1 MLVCC
6 CFSPSLCGRAEK
18 LKEFCSYC
26 AIWAKS
32 TYVSM
37 HSVASYV
44 CRQYHLSASSLQVP
58 CICNAS
64 AYPIYLQCICN
75 AEKSA
80 THMHLVQ
87 NPRIPP
93 STSATH
99 MQVRKI
105 SNADAS
111 QMQATCRQFAGNLQ
125 GTCKELADKFK
136 KDHIQYGNLS
146 GSEKILRSSPD
157 TVLVNERL

>member
-1 MLVCC
+1 VAVCC

-18 LKEFCSYC
+18 QKEFCSYC
-26 AIWAKS
+26 ASWAKS
-32 TYVSM
+32 MYVSM

-44 CRQYHLSASSLQVP
+44 CRQYHLSAP
-58 CICNAS
+58 CICDAS
-64 AYPIYLQCICN
+64 VYPIYLQRICN

-93 STSATH
+93 SMSATH

-111 QMQATCRQFAGNLQ
+111 QMQATCRQLAGNLQ
-125 GTCKELADKFK
+125 GTCKELADKFQK
-136 KDHIQYGNLS
+136 VPIQYGNLS
-146 GSEKILRSSPD
+146 ESEKILRSSPD